1 LPQRKIEVVGH
12 RGAAHVEPENTLRGF
27 RYALGLGCDR
37 IETDVRL
44 SKDGVLV
51 LVHDSTVDRTTNG
64 RGEVAYLTLADLKR
78 LDAGKGERIPTLQEA
93 IDLFKDAWRL
103 GSKTLLQI
111 ELKGEGTAGP
121 VVEAV
126 KANGI
131 EDKVALTSFDAEHL
145 GEAKRLLPNVIFGF
159 LTSKLESD
167 PFLIAKRMG
176 VNALHLRHDLAT
188 SEHITRAHAE
198 GLQLRLWNIDEVAR
212 MRWAIGLGVDG
223 IGSNRPDL
231 LIGVLNQRA

>member
-1 LPQRKIEVVGH
+1 MPLRKIEVVGH

-37 IETDVRL
+37 IETDVHL
-44 SKDGVLV
+44 SKDDALV
-51 LVHDSTVDRTTNG
+51 LIHDETVHRTTNG
-64 RGEVAYLTLADLKR
+64 RGEVSHLTLADLKR
-78 LDAGKGERIPTLQEA
+78 LDAGKGECIPTLQEA
-93 IDLFKDAWRL
+93 IDLFKDSWKQ
-103 GSKTLLQI
+103 GCKTLLQI
-111 ELKGEGTAGP
+111 ELKGEGTEGP

-131 EDKVALTSFDAEHL
+131 EDKVALTSFDAERL
-145 GEAKRLLPNVIFGF
+145 GEAKRLLPNAIFGF
-159 LTSKLESD
+159 LTSKLEPD
-167 PFLIAKRMG
+167 PFLIAERLG

-188 SEHITRAHAE
+188 SERVTRAHAE
-198 GLQLRLWNIDEVAR
+198 GLELRLWNIDDEDR

-231 LIGVLNQRA
+231 LIEVLNQRA